1 MSPLEAAIAAYNA
14 AFERKLAADRE
25 QEAAAVA
32 CREAAEKLR
41 LERLKVAQQRNKQ

>member
-1 MSPLEAAIAAYNA
+1 MSPLESATAAYNA

-32 CREAAEKLR
+32 CRKAAENLR
-41 LERLKVAQQRNKQ
+41 FERLKVAQQRNKQ